1 MEIIIKDIE
10 HIREAAR
17 EFIAAFH
24 DILSND
30 EAVKCF
36 AFYAPMGAGK
46 TTFIKAICEEL
57 GCEDVITSPTFAI
70 VNEYEV
76 PNSQLSARPKG
87 ALSQSEATERIFNFQ
102 LIYHFDLY
110 RIKKT
115 EELYDI
121 GADDYFYSGN
131 LCFIEW
137 PEMAESALP
146 DETIKIT
153 ITPQPDGSRIVSV

>member
-1 MEIIIKDIE
+1 MDIIIKDIE

-24 DILSND
+24 DILCND

-57 GCEDVITSPTFAI
+57 GCDDVITSPTFAI

-76 PNSQLSARPKG
+76 A
-87 ALSQSEATERIFNFQ
+87 NFQ

-153 ITPQPDGSRIVSV
+153 ITPQPDGSRIVSI

>member
-1 MEIIIKDIE
+1 MDIIIKDI
-10 HIREAAR
+10 

-24 DILSND
+24 DILCND

-57 GCEDVITSPTFAI
+57 GCDDVITSPTFAI

-76 PNSQLSARPKG
+76 A
-87 ALSQSEATERIFNFQ
+87 NFQ

-153 ITPQPDGSRIVSV
+153 ITPQPE

>member
-24 DILSND
+24 DILNND
-30 EAVKCF
+30 KAVKCF

-70 VNEYEV
+70 VNEY
-76 PNSQLSARPKG
+76 SLTSHLSH
-87 ALSQSEATERIFNFQ
+87 LTSN
-102 LIYHFDLY
+102 IYHFDLY